1 MKSAESN
8 DKEEKEV
15 KGKTKTMEQGVTLE
29 MIMIMMRFAGI
40 IDHVHLIVFNLHH
53 SPHQDENLSQK
64 RGRRELVKDQ
74 VHLAP
79 PLLVACARVAK
90 SHLQIEI
97 G

>member
-15 KGKTKTMEQGVTLE
+15 KGKTETMEQGVTLE
-29 MIMIMMRFAGI
+29 VIMMRLAGI

-53 SPHQDENLSQK
+53 SPHQDVNLSQK
-64 RGRRELVKDQ
+64 RGRRELVEDQ

-90 SHLQIEI
+90 SHLQIES

>member
-15 KGKTKTMEQGVTLE
+15 QGKTKTMEQGVTLE
-29 MIMIMMRFAGI
+29 MIMMRFAGKKEQ
-40 IDHVHLIVFNLHH
+40 VHIFPPSPHY
-53 SPHQDENLSQK
+53 PHQDENLSQK
-64 RGRRELVKDQ
+64 RGRPELVEDQ

-90 SHLQIEI
+90 SHLQIES

>member
-15 KGKTKTMEQGVTLE
+15 KGKTETMEQGVTLE
-29 MIMIMMRFAGI
+29 MNMMRLAGI

-53 SPHQDENLSQK
+53 SPDQDENLSQK
-64 RGRRELVKDQ
+64 RGRPELVEDQ

-90 SHLQIEI
+90 SHLQIES